1 MVTGQILFS
10 TEKKPTDFYVG
21 GLALSL
27 SNGVEI
33 DLGWTKSKG
42 VCIDDKGPSKYVIDF
57 VVDNVFV
64 KNQEVI
70 GDISFATI
78 SSEGVVTKVIR
89 ESWIESHRDEMTDE
103 YVPSEVLEIR
113 LFNMN
118 GTTVDAAEIPIDP
131 IVNKEENR

>member
-1 MVTGQILFS
+1 MITGQILFS

-57 VVDNVFV
+57 ALDNVFV

-70 GDISFATI
+70 GDISFDTI

-89 ESWIESHRDEMTDE
+89 ESWIESHRDEMADE
-103 YVPSEVLEIR
+103 YVPNEVLEIR